1 MTRPRPHHRA
11 RQRDAHDAKI
21 RRAWPRRLCALA
33 CVALLPGTGSC
44 SNTALDVTSAQRA
57 LGLATLTNAGLS
69 LEAIPGRV
77 NADDRADPVATIWSS
92 APVMRLT
99 LETNSAATGTLSLTV
114 QNLHRDA
121 RPRVVTIEPRAAGAD
136 FAQTGCPRV
145 AAATPQCV
153 GTEAGCPAP
162 AFTRQADLPTTL
174 ALTIPL
180 SPCRLTVIDLEPP
193 ARDDA
198 DVRVVVLGATD
209 SLDTIDAVLSA
220 EADADFAV
228 LLGDHTPDA
237 DADRLVELR
246 ARVAQAPM
254 PVVVLAGEQER
265 LGDVD
270 SVLFERLFGPTDF
283 RWTLQRAQFVTTYTS
298 EEGLGVRGIA
308 NLESFLRAM
317 RQEDLNARG
326 EGASEGAPRVLP
338 AFAFTHVPPLA
349 PVGFREDGF
358 DSRLEAARALSLMSR
373 YGIDTLFS
381 GHVTTP
387 AHETSSPQLRATT
400 ARNTRLGSQAEYL
413 ILNISPTPSSGARQ
427 VGERHVVVTRRAL

>member
-1 MTRPRPHHRA
+1 MTRPRPHPRA
-11 RQRDAHDAKI
+11 GDARLKKLC
-21 RRAWPRRLCALA
+21 RASRLALCA
-33 CVALLPGTGSC
+33 ALLAPLGSC
-44 SNTALDVTSAQRA
+44 ASENLDVTSAQRS
-57 LGLATLTNAGLS
+57 LGLATLTSAGLS

-77 NADDRADPVATIWSS
+77 NADDRADPTATIWAS
-92 APVMRLT
+92 APVMRIT

-114 QNLHRDA
+114 QNLHREA

-136 FAQTGCPRV
+136 FAQTGCPRT
-145 AAATPQCV
+145 AAPTPQCV
-153 GTEAGCPAP
+153 ASEAGCPAP
-162 AFTRQADLPTTL
+162 AFTRQTDQPTTL
-174 ALTIPL
+174 SLSVPL
-180 SPCRLTVIDLEPP
+180 APCRLTVIDLEPP
-193 ARDDA
+193 DRDDA
-198 DVRVVVLGATD
+198 DVRVVVIGSTD
-209 SLDTIDAVLSA
+209 SPETITTILNA

-228 LLGDHTPDA
+228 LLGDHTPEA
-237 DADRLVELR
+237 EAEHLVDLR
-246 ARVAQAPM
+246 AHVAAAPM

-283 RWTLQRAQFVTTYTS
+283 RWTLRRAQFVTTYTS
-298 EEGLGVRGIA
+298 AEGLGTRGIA

-326 EGASEGAPRVLP
+326 EEAEAQALRVLP

-413 ILNISPTPSSGARQ
+413 IMTISPNPSSGARQ
-427 VGERHVVVTRRAL
+427 VGERYVVVSRRAL